1 MISQKQKAQ
10 GYNQREEIQETRLP
24 SANSSLKILVFFK
37 DPLTGILYFIR
48 VQNKLYHQNVPT
60 KLVTGL
66 KLNTKGLNLDR

>member
-60 KLVTGL
+60 KLVTL
-66 KLNTKGLNLDR
+66 QQA

>member
-48 VQNKLYHQNVPT
+48 VQNKLHHQNVPT
-60 KLVTGL
+60 KLVTL
-66 KLNTKGLNLDR
+66 QQA